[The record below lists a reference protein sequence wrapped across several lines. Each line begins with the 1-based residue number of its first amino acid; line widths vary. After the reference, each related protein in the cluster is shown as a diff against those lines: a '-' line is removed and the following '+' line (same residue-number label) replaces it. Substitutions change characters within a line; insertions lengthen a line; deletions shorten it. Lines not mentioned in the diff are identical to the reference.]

1 MRRPPPRGRKEQPV
15 DKVFAIVRREF
26 VERVRQRWFWIMAL
40 LAPLLFAGIIG
51 YQILQAGGGQLKNIV
66 VVDGTGAA
74 LGQRL
79 VELFSKGNTFRATT
93 IPLAPGVLDSLAGE
107 VERKH
112 LDGFVIL
119 PATLAEDGKAEYR
132 ASNVSSLNAIDALES
147 GLNRLVVVA
156 RLEAAGVDPRVVDK
170 AQIRVSV
177 ISKKLVGGKA
187 TDESSGQSFFL
198 AYMMAILLFITILTY
213 GVNVMSSVLEEKTNR
228 VVEVLVSS
236 VKPFQLLFGKVI
248 GVGAVSLFQFMIWG
262 ISGRLLLSQRAAIMN
277 RMGPAAQGGFQLPHV
292 SLETFGVFLAFFV
305 GGFLLYSAMF
315 AAVGAMS
322 ANEQE
327 ARQVQQP
334 VLYLL
339 MISYLSI
346 LGLTNDPNST
356 LSTVLSLFP
365 FTSPIAMPVRWA
377 AGNLSVG
384 DAAISLSILAASI
397 LAVTWVASR
406 IYRVGILMTGKR
418 PNVKELIR
426 WVRTA

>member
-1 MRRPPPRGRKEQPV
+1 MHKI
-15 DKVFAIVRREF
+15 FAIIRREF
-26 VERVRQRWFWIMAL
+26 IERVRQRWFWIMAL

-51 YQILQAGGGQLKNIV
+51 YQILLAGGGKLKNIV
-66 VVDGTGAA
+66 VVDATGAG
-74 LGQRL
+74 LGTRL
-79 VELFSKGNTFRATT
+79 AEQFAKGNTFRATA
-93 IPLAPGVLDSLAGE
+93 IPLTPGVLDSLAGV
-107 VERKH
+107 VERKQ

-132 ASNVSSLNAIDALES
+132 ASNVSSLNAMDALES
-147 GLNRLVVVA
+147 SLNRLVVLA
-156 RLEAAGVDPRVVDK
+156 RLEAAGVDPHVVDR
-170 AQIRVSV
+170 AQIRVTV
-177 ISKKLVGGKA
+177 ATKKLVGGKA
-187 TDESSGQSFFL
+187 TEESSGSSFLL

-248 GVGAVSLFQFMIWG
+248 GVGAVSLFQFVIWG
-262 ISGRLLLSQRAAIMN
+262 ISGRFLLSQRAAIMG
-277 RMGPAAQGGFQLPHV
+277 RMGATATQSGFSLPNV
-292 SLETFGVFLAFFV
+292 PVETLIVFLAFFV

-322 ANEQE
+322 SNEQE

-334 VLYLL
+334 VVYLL

-356 LSTVLSLFP
+356 LSTVLSMFP

-377 AGNLSVG
+377 AGNLSAV
-384 DAAISLSILAASI
+384 DVVISWAILAGCI

-418 PNVKELIR
+418 PNPKELLR
-426 WVRTA
+426 WIRTA